1 MRRRLAAAAG
11 VLTLAASVVI
21 GLSATATAH
30 PLNLRTATDGVQQVT
45 VGTAGEL
52 LPVVVDR
59 LAPGSSVTARFE
71 VHRGRQ
77 QVGGRFASGITAVQ
91 DLENGCLHP
100 EAADGDHSCGHAV
113 GQGEL
118 SRQLLV
124 TQAWSAPSP
133 DCASAPPASD
143 GPTLADA
150 SDALVASDPTVS
162 IGDTACLAFTVEL
175 PYAADNLVQSDSSR
189 FALRLGLVDAGRE
202 GDFTGGGG
210 GVVSGL
216 GAGQLPST
224 GLDAA
229 ARLAV
234 AALMLLAGTSLV
246 LLGRQR
252 PSP

>member
-11 VLTLAASVVI
+11 VLALTASVVI

-45 VGTAGEL
+45 VGTSSEL
-52 LPVVVDR
+52 LPIVVDR

-71 VHRGRQ
+71 VHRGRD
-77 QVGGRFASGITAVQ
+77 QVGGRFASEITGVQ
-91 DLENGCLHP
+91 DLENGCLHS

-124 TQAWSAPSP
+124 TQGWSAPGP
-133 DCASAPPASD
+133 DCASVPPTGG
-143 GPTLADA
+143 GPPLAAA
-150 SDALVASDPTVS
+150 SDAVVAAAPTVS
-162 IGDTACLAFTVEL
+162 SGDTACLVIGVEL

-189 FALRLGLVDAGRE
+189 FVLRLGLLDAGRE

-210 GVVSGL
+210 TVSGL
-216 GAGQLPST
+216 GEGQLPST
-224 GLDAA
+224 GLGAA
-229 ARLAV
+229 ARLTV
-234 AALMLLAGTSLV
+234 AALMLLVGGALV

-252 PSP
+252 PSS